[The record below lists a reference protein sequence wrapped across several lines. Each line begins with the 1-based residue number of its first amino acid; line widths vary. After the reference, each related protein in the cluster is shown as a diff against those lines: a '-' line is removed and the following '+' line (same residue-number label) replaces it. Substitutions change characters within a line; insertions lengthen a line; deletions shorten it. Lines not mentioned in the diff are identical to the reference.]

1 MKRFGR
7 ITLIGLAL
15 FLTFCSLA
23 SLHAQGLDVKP
34 EYFIVK
40 NFKLVSGEILS
51 EMKVEYATL
60 GKPQKDAL
68 GNIANAVVSCHGWSG
83 NYAQIKFMTD
93 VVGPGKP
100 FDTDKYFI
108 ICPTAL
114 GSPGSSSPS
123 VSGLGPKFPKYTVSD
138 MVSAQYTLI
147 TEHLKIKHLAGVFG
161 ASMGGV
167 QTLQWITQ
175 YPDFMDWAIPV
186 ATSAATKGRI
196 AGIFGV
202 MSYIIQSDS
211 GYQGGTYKE
220 QPRKGMDT
228 AFMGVYLW
236 YFTPAYFKAKFKT
249 NDELLKG
256 LKDAGLGSAQMD
268 ANDII
273 WRNDALIKYDVSN
286 ELSKVKVRT
295 LVVGVNSDELFPP
308 EDEFIPIAKQIPGAK
323 LFAYD
328 SMLGHMGCA
337 FEIKKASQ
345 AIAEFLK

>member
-7 ITLIGLAL
+7 IALIGLAL
-15 FLTFCSLA
+15 FLTLGTFTSLKG
-23 SLHAQGLDVKP
+23 QGLELRP

-40 NFKLVSGEILS
+40 DFKLASGEVLP

-60 GKPQKDAL
+60 GQPQRDAS
-68 GNIANAVVSCHGWSG
+68 GNITNGVVTCHGWSG
-83 NYAQIKFMTD
+83 SYAQIKLMGE
-93 VVGPGKP
+93 VVGTGKP
-100 FDTDKYFI
+100 FDTDRFFI
-108 ICPTAL
+108 ISPTAL

-123 VSGLGPKFPKYTVSD
+123 VSGLGSKFPKYTVSD
-138 MVSAQYTLI
+138 MVSAQYLLV
-147 TEHLKIKHLAGVFG
+147 TEHLRINHLAGVFG
-161 ASMGGV
+161 ASMGGQ

-175 YPDFMDWAIPV
+175 YPDFMDWAIPI
-186 ATSAATKGRI
+186 ATSDATKGRL

-202 MSYIIQSDS
+202 MSHIIQSDPAYEA
-211 GYQGGTYKE
+211 GDYKE

-236 YFTPAYFKAKFKT
+236 YFTPAYFKTKYKT

-273 WRNDALIKYDVSN
+273 WRNDALWKYDVSK
-286 ELSKVKVRT
+286 ELSKVKART
-295 LVVGVNSDELFPP
+295 LVIGVNSDELFPP
-308 EDEFIPIAKQIPGAK
+308 EDAFIPMAKQIPGAT

-328 SMLGHMGCA
+328 SMFGHLGCA
-337 FEIKKASQ
+337 FDLKKASQ
-345 AIAEFLK
+345 AIVEFLK